1 MPMGAKVAEVALKA
15 VAGGLLVLAFA
26 ALAQIVTPKRFAGIL
41 SAAPSV
47 ALGSLLV
54 TAMFKT
60 QHDIALSGQGMV
72 VGAAAF
78 TVYCL
83 LAIPLVR
90 RWGAW
95 RGSAAALVGWGVVAA
110 VGYAVVLP

>member
-1 MPMGAKVAEVALKA
+1 MGSKVVEVVLKA
-15 VAGGLLVLAFA
+15 LAGGLFVLAFA
-26 ALAQIVTPKRFAGIL
+26 ALAQTLMPKRFAGVF

-54 TAMFKT
+54 TAAF
-60 QHDIALSGQGMV
+60 SGVTDVGVSARGMQ
-72 VGAAAF
+72 VGAVAF

-83 LAIPLVR
+83 AAVALLR

-95 RGSAAALVGWGVVAA
+95 RGSLAALAAWVAAATI
-110 VGYAVVLP
+110 GYALVLS